1 MVSSPQKRVVA
12 LVVLGSLFWLVS
24 SFATDIQVLYQDNF
38 VSEQSGWKVDHFWSY
53 ANGEYR
59 AFLSESGSALASALP
74 APHLFGLEPFCAQ
87 VDVRLLKGSGL
98 AQDGFVG
105 FYLAGRAD
113 NPNNFPSNAVLI
125 GLDSF
130 NRLLVLESFF
140 DQNQNRV
147 DTSIVMAVDNAFND
161 LSQFHTLLIA
171 AHNNQVSVVLNGQF
185 FGTANLFGI
194 TGEMG
199 LTAFSFEDQNLN
211 ARFDNVRI
219 TDFC

>member
-1 MVSSPQKRVVA
+1 MVSSSQNRVVV
-12 LVVLGSLFWLVS
+12 LMVVGCLLWLVS
-24 SFATDIQVLYQDNF
+24 GFASDVQILYQDDF

-53 ANGEYR
+53 AGGEYR
-59 AFLSESGSALASALP
+59 AFLSESESALASALP

-87 VDVRLLKGSGL
+87 VNVRLLKGSGL

-113 NPNNFPSNAVLI
+113 DSNDFPSNAVLI

-130 NRLLVLESFF
+130 NRLLVMESFF
-140 DQNQNRV
+140 NQSLNRV
-147 DTSIVMAVDNAFND
+147 DTSILLSVNNAFND

-171 AHNNQVSVVLNGQF
+171 AQDNQVKVVLNGQF
-185 FGTANLFGI
+185 FGTVDLFGI

-199 LTAFSFEDQNLN
+199 LTAFSFDDQNLN

-219 TDFC
+219 TDSC